1 MVVKTTLVTLAIFIL
16 ILSTIVVISYIVD
29 KHRKK

>member
-1 MVVKTTLVTLAIFIL
+1 MVVKTTLITLAIFVL
-16 ILSTIVVISYIVD
+16 ILSTIAVISYIVD

>member
-1 MVVKTTLVTLAIFIL
+1 MVVKTTLVTLGIFIL
-16 ILSTIVVISYIVD
+16 ILSTIAVISYIID

>member
-1 MVVKTTLVTLAIFIL
+1 MVVKTTLVTIGVFIL
-16 ILSTIVVISYIVD
+16 ILSTIAVISYIID